1 MRIMRVIRAI
11 RAARRRPRTP
21 PARGFTLVELL
32 VVLAIISLVAAISL
46 PSIVRI
52 FTAGAEQQAY
62 NVISSQLAS
71 ARAYAVQNRTYA
83 GVHYQLADPID
94 PSRRNRCYSLV
105 VRPATAADD
114 LDLNNDGIDDIVVGE
129 YIGAEGFVP
138 RALPY
143 PMAVGEIN
151 SHFITG
157 PPFTFNVMPAG
168 AFADFT
174 ACTILFD
181 AAGRCV
187 MDPQTQIVF
196 ADQENLF
203 DMAMAMAMGGNLY
216 LWDPSVANDIDDAEG
231 DGALGQAGAQ
241 TLLLFD
247 IERYNTC
254 NTAFNQADYLT
265 CYGRVLAINVYTG
278 QLMGRD

>member
-1 MRIMRVIRAI
+1 MRAI
-11 RAARRRPRTP
+11 GAINAACRRPRTP

-83 GVHYQLADPID
+83 GVHYQLAHPVLD
-94 PSRRNRCYSLV
+94 PSLRNRCYSLV
-105 VRPATAADD
+105 VRPATATDD
-114 LDLNNDGIDDIVVGE
+114 LDLNNDGMDDIAVGE

-143 PMAVGEIN
+143 PMAIGDIN
-151 SHFITG
+151 SRSVDSATG
-157 PPFTFNVMPAG
+157 QFYPFGSDPATDSI
-168 AFADFT
+168 FDDFT

-181 AAGRCV
+181 AAGRLV
-187 MDPQTQIVF
+187 TDPQTQIVF
-196 ADQENLF
+196 ADQQNLF
-203 DMAMAMAMGGNLY
+203 DMAMGNRLY
-216 LWDPSVANDIDDAEG
+216 LWNPNVGNDVANAER
-231 DGALGQAGAQ
+231 DGLPGQAGAQ

-247 IERYNTC
+247 IERYNA
-254 NTAFNQADYLT
+254 AFNKADYLT
-265 CYGRVLAINVYTG
+265 RYGRVLAINVYTG